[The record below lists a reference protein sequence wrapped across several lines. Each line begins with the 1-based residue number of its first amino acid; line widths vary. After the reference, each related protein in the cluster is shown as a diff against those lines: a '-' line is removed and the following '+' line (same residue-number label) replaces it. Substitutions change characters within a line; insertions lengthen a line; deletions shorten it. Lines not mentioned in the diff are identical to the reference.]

1 MSQSVYIKAFDVM
14 VFHTFFDTGKCNSL
28 HFIPDIAT
36 EKIFRKFGLRM
47 NQLSNGF
54 ELFLK
59 SGSSISDTLAYISKT
74 TSLDYFVFNIQSD
87 NPFFM
92 LFTAMPINFPGQFT
106 YTSQD
111 PENQDNNGTVVLHE
125 TLEQEKSNLF
135 FGQLK
140 ISFEDLK
147 KTADTSPLHFQMKF
161 TARATQW
168 QYYVINKNSVP
179 LQNPVI
185 NEKGKMQFD
194 DPQQVVLQTGE
205 KALLFT
211 SGATPI
217 VLSEKP
223 KYKFDLIST
232 NGSNESGP
240 KNTKDKVLLK
250 GLPVPDVSRI
260 GIIENAG
267 TIQVTSPMYIYL

>member
-1 MSQSVYIKAFDVM
+1 MSQSTYIKAFDVI
-14 VFHTFFDTGKCNSL
+14 VYHTFFDTGKCNCL
-28 HFIPDIAT
+28 HFIPDMAT

-47 NQLSNGF
+47 NLISNGF
-54 ELFLK
+54 ELFLQ
-59 SGSSISDTLAYISKT
+59 SSSLINEALDYILKT
-74 TSLDYFVFNIQSD
+74 TGLDYFEFNIQSD
-87 NPFFM
+87 NPFFA
-92 LFTAMPINFPGQFT
+92 LFTAMPIHFPGQIT

-125 TLEQEKSNLF
+125 TLEQEKSNSFL
-135 FGQLK
+135 GLLR
-140 ISFEDLK
+140 IYFEDLK
-147 KTADTSPLHFQMKF
+147 TTSAPHFELKF

-168 QYYVINKNSVP
+168 QYYVINKNAVP
-179 LQNPVI
+179 LNHAVI
-185 NEKGKMQFD
+185 NEKGKMQFE
-194 DPQQVVLQTGE
+194 DPKQVVLQTGE

-211 SGATPI
+211 SGQTNI
-217 VLSEKP
+217 LLSEKP

-232 NGSNESGP
+232 NESNASGP
-240 KNTKDKVLLK
+240 KNSNGKVLIK

>member
-14 VFHTFFDTGKCNSL
+14 VYHTFFDTGKCNCL
-28 HFIPDIAT
+28 HFIPDAPT

-47 NQLSNGF
+47 NLISNGF

-59 SGSSISDTLAYISKT
+59 SNSSITDTLAYISKT
-74 TSLDYFVFNIQSD
+74 ASLDYFEFNIKSD
-87 NPFFM
+87 NPFFA
-92 LFTAMPINFPGQFT
+92 LFTAMPIHFPGQIT

-111 PENQDNNGTVVLHE
+111 PENQDSNGTVVLHE
-125 TLEQEKSNLF
+125 TLQQEKSNLF
-135 FGQLK
+135 LGLLR

-147 KTADTSPLHFQMKF
+147 KTAAASPMHFEMKF

-168 QYYVINKNSVP
+168 QYYVINKNAVP
-179 LQNPVI
+179 LNNPVI

-194 DPQQVVLQTGE
+194 DPEQIVLQTGE

-211 SGATPI
+211 SGKTNI
-217 VLSEKP
+217 LLSEKP
-223 KYKFDLIST
+223 KYKFDLINTTES
-232 NGSNESGP
+232 NGSGP
-240 KNTKDKVLLK
+240 KNSSGKVLLK

>member
-14 VFHTFFDTGKCNSL
+14 VFHTFFDTGKCNCL
-28 HFIPDIAT
+28 HFIPDTAT

-47 NQLSNGF
+47 NLISNGF

-59 SGSSISDTLAYISKT
+59 SSSPITEALDYISKT
-74 TSLDYFVFNIQSD
+74 TSLDYFEFNIQSD
-87 NPFFM
+87 NPFFT
-92 LFTAMPINFPGQFT
+92 LFTAMPINFPGQIT

-125 TLEQEKSNLF
+125 TLEQEKSNSFLGLLRIYF
-135 FGQLK
+135 EALK
-140 ISFEDLK
+140 TTSAPHFELN
-147 KTADTSPLHFQMKF
+147 F

-168 QYYVINKNSVP
+168 QYYVINKNAVP
-179 LQNPVI
+179 LNHPVI

-194 DPQQVVLQTGE
+194 DPEQVVLQTGE

-211 SGATPI
+211 SGETNI
-217 VLSEKP
+217 LLSEKP

-232 NGSNESGP
+232 NESNASAT
-240 KNTKDKVLLK
+240 KNSNGKVLIK

-267 TIQVTSPMYIYL
+267 NIQVTSPMYIYL